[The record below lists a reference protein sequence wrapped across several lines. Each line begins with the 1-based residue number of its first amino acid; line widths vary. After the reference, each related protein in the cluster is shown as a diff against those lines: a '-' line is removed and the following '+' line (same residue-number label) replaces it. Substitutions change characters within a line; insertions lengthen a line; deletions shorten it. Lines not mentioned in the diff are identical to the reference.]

1 MAQDKH
7 GNELKAGDK
16 VLFKEALH
24 VVRNTYS
31 GAFHDVAIVSPES
44 DAGSAFGV
52 DSRVLELNDSAATL
66 DLNPDGTPKTFVTGE
81 MSQNTEAVNAPSDQ
95 T

>member
-1 MAQDKH
+1 MAKDKH
-7 GNELKAGDK
+7 GNDLKAGDK

-31 GAFHDVAIVSPES
+31 GAFHDVAIVSPAS

-52 DSRVLELNDSAATL
+52 ASRVLELNPAL
-66 DLNPDGTPKTFVTGE
+66 DTGPDGKPKTFVTGE
-81 MSQNTEAVNAPSDQ
+81 MNQYTEAANAPTDK